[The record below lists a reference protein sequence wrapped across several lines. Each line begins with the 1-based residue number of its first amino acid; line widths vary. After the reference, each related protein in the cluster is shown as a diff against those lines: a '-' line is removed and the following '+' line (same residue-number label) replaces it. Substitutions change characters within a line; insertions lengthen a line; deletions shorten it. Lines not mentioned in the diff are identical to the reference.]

1 MSLENILTGNLIKK
15 SFHLDNG
22 FSTSTTETHAKLQ
35 NERSTNEINSTNILN
50 NHIMSTN
57 WIAILSLSNTLI
69 SLLYENG
76 FDTCVVWHEYECDS
90 GVSGEFRTYERQRYV
105 FRFQKRFLLVFLRN
119 FSRSLAT
126 TWRYH
131 WTCYTQTYVQHEQ
144 RCVGVKDPLRDTP
157 IFHRIHVVNWKIWFG
172 LEWNGDRMVRS
183 VCVLY
188 YYCIYYD
195 DGFAYRNSVF
205 EEDINRVRSLFLI
218 VGCWLSLPFC
228 FSLLQLLRWLYIY
241 YTTTLSLSHIITFEM

>member
-57 WIAILSLSNTLI
+57 WIAILILSNTLI

-90 GVSGEFRTYERQRYV
+90 GVSGANFEHMNDNVTFFDFRSDFSSSFFEISPD
-105 FRFQKRFLLVFLRN
+105 LL
-119 FSRSLAT
+119 
-126 TWRYH
+126 
-131 WTCYTQTYVQHEQ
+131 QQHEDITEP
-144 RCVGVKDPLRDTP
+144 VIPKHMFKMNSD
-157 IFHRIHVVNWKIWFG
+157 
-172 LEWNGDRMVRS
+172 
-183 VCVLY
+183 
-188 YYCIYYD
+188 
-195 DGFAYRNSVF
+195 AY
-205 EEDINRVRSLFLI
+205 E
-218 VGCWLSLPFC
+218 
-228 FSLLQLLRWLYIY
+228 
-241 YTTTLSLSHIITFEM
+241 